1 MGAPTLTAT
10 RLVVRASRP
19 NKNRKCCLLLRKHQ
33 GEAYGPKMTVNTI
46 STTEYRDDLRV
57 NISAALIER
66 RISDESG
73 AFRVRVYT
81 VKVEEE
87 LP

>member
-1 MGAPTLTAT
+1 
-10 RLVVRASRP
+10 
-19 NKNRKCCLLLRKHQ
+19 
-33 GEAYGPKMTVNTI
+33 MTVNTI
-46 STTEYRDDLRV
+46 STTEYRDDRRV

-73 AFRVRVYT
+73 AFKVRVYT